1 MTSPSVARRARGR
14 PPKIESLAEEARVQA
29 LSLEA
34 ELSVHDSWEIE
45 ALAMARRI
53 VAMGRTREALQLL
66 DRLIERDRWENAR
79 HREIADVW
87 RRAPEAEE
95 ASA

>member
-14 PPKIESLAEEARVQA
+14 PPKIESLAEEASVQA

-34 ELSVHDSWEIE
+34 ELSVHDSWEI
-45 ALAMARRI
+45 
-53 VAMGRTREALQLL
+53 EALQLL

-79 HREIADVW
+79 HREIAAVW